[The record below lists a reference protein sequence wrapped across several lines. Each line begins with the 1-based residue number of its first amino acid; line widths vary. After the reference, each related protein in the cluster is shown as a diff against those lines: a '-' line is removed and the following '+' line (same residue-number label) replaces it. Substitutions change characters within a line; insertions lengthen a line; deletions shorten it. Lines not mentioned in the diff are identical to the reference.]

1 MYTVDDLRNIM
12 ARLRGE
18 NGCPWDRVQTHESL
32 KRNMIEECYEAIEAL
47 DNHDDKMFSNE
58 LGDCL
63 LQIVFHARIAE
74 ERGAFNFDD
83 VVNEI
88 CTKLISRHTHI
99 FGEAK
104 ADNAEEALA
113 EWEKQKKSEK
123 GLKSFTDALKD
134 VPKNFPALIRAE
146 KIQKKAAKAG
156 FDWNDISGAEE
167 KLYEEI
173 SELKEALKSA
183 NQDEINEEYGD
194 LLFAAVNVGRFA
206 NTDPELSLTAATN
219 KFISRFEKMEKLA
232 NEKGKKLDEMSLEEM
247 DSLWN
252 EVKKK

>member
-32 KRNMIEECYEAIEAL
+32 KRSMIEECYEAIEAL

-146 KIQKKAAKAG
+146 KVQKKAAKAG
-156 FDWNDISGAEE
+156 FDWNDISDAEE

-206 NTDPELSLTAATN
+206 NADSELSLTAATN

>member
-12 ARLRGE
+12 VRLRGE
-18 NGCPWDRVQTHESL
+18 NGCPWDRVQTHESI
-32 KRNMIEECYEAIEAL
+32 KRSMIEECYEAIEAL
-47 DNHDDKMFSNE
+47 DNHDDKMFANE

-88 CTKLISRHTHI
+88 CTKLISRHTHV
-99 FGEAK
+99 FGEVK

-146 KIQKKAAKAG
+146 KVQKKAAKAG
-156 FDWNDISGAEE
+156 FDWEDISGAEE

-173 SELKEALKSA
+173 SELKEALKGG
-183 NQDEINEEYGD
+183 NREEIDEEYGD

-206 NTDPELSLTAATN
+206 SADPELSLTSATN
-219 KFISRFEKMEKLA
+219 KFIARFEKMEKLA
-232 NEKGKKLDEMSLEEM
+232 NEKGRKLDEMSLEEM

-252 EVKKK
+252 EIKKK

>member
-146 KIQKKAAKAG
+146 KVQKKAAKAG

-206 NTDPELSLTAATN
+206 NADPELSLNAATN